1 MFQPAMLVYW
11 SVVVLFPISSNYLY
25 LLGSSFLAG
34 IFSSFEDK
42 ITPSSFPIFQNLYS
56 RPYEEISPFDP
67 EKKCRKKWSLEDL
80 GTKIMWFHGTSALFS
95 GIFKH
100 MHYLGWFNITS
111 PCLPLRST
119 CPPVFSIGMKFKKN
133 GKSDAFWTR
142 TWQVILLMVQKSGA
156 FTTWDCA
163 KTL

>member
-34 IFSSFEDK
+34 IFSSFENK
-42 ITPSSFPIFQNLYS
+42 VTPSSFPIFQNLYS

-80 GTKIMWFHGTSALFS
+80 GTKILWFHGTSALFS
-95 GIFKH
+95 VIFKNVH
-100 MHYLGWFNITS
+100 RLGWFHIITS
-111 PCLPLRST
+111 PVYHYAFRSH
-119 CPPVFSIGMKFKKN
+119 FGSRLEHFG
-133 GKSDAFWTR
+133 R
-142 TWQVILLMVQKSGA
+142 TFLLASYFPQ
-156 FTTWDCA
+156 D
-163 KTL
+163 LQ